1 MNSNNDVAY
10 MKNKAL
16 EYKQELLPLLRY
28 MMYFMER
35 TGEDPSTNYDGTENG
50 NNTLSFPI
58 FDATLL
64 SFVKEASQTSFMDKN
79 YSYIYSWH
87 HIRSAEDERKLI
99 EKATITEWNVLCG
112 ILTHYVQGGMS
123 RAYLWRDGV
132 KENIFYLILSKMK
145 EIVEYW
151 DQPII
156 L

>member
-16 EYKQELLPLLRY
+16 EYKKELLPLLRY

-35 TGEDPSTNYDGTENG
+35 TGEDPTTNYDGKENG

-58 FDATLL
+58 FDSTLL
-64 SFVKEASQTSFMDKN
+64 AFVKEASGTSFMDKN

-87 HIRSAEDERKLI
+87 RIKNAEDERKLI

-112 ILTHYVQGGMS
+112 ILTNYVQGGMS

-156 L
+156 M